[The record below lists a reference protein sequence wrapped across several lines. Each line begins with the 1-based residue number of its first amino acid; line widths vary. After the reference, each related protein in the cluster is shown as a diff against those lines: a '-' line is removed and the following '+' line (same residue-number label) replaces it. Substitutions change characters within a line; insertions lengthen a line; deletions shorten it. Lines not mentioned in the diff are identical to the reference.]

1 MRLPFR
7 HADGHDVLVEI
18 NGTGMTADGVFI
30 GAHGAARDVSE
41 RDRLERDLRRQAGEL
56 AAGEERAHLAREL
69 HDSVTQALF
78 SMTLVS
84 RSRGDAPRSRRGRCP
99 RPARRS
105 CASCSARPWP
115 RCGR

>member
-1 MRLPFR
+1 MAGLSRSRSARSASSTRTARSWASTAPRAMRASGR
-7 HADGHDVLVEI
+7 GR
-18 NGTGMTADGVFI
+18 NGGPP
-30 GAHGAARDVSE
+30 GAPRDVSD

-84 RSRGDAPRSRRGRCP
+84 RSVELLLDRDVDAARGQLAQLRD
-99 RPARRS
+99 
-105 CASCSARPWP
+105 
-115 RCGR
+115 